1 MEFSIFQE
9 TRRGGRKV
17 NQDRVGY
24 IYTRDALFLVVADGM
39 GGHVG
44 GEIAA
49 HITVRLLL
57 ERFEQEAK
65 PVLASPVMFL
75 QNALKAAHN
84 ALADYA
90 QRFRLVDTPRTTCV
104 ACVIQD
110 DAAYWAHAGDSR
122 LYHVRRGSL
131 LARTRDHSK
140 VQYLLDNG
148 LINTMEAGRHPDR
161 NKVFSCLGGAFEP
174 TVDFSPRV
182 PLQPND
188 LLMLCTDGLWSAY
201 NDGELVARMGQ
212 AELSKATPDVVNDA
226 ERRAGADCDNLSI
239 IAVRWAGSA
248 GAWSD
253 TMTTTHTE
261 TLAMGESSTQMD
273 RTITLVEPSTGR
285 RALSD
290 AEIELAIKEIQDTLN
305 RHGSS

>member
-24 IYTRDALFLVVADGM
+24 IYTRDALFVVVADGM

-65 PVLASPVMFL
+65 PVLASPVLFL
-75 QNALKAAHN
+75 QNALKAAHA

-90 QRFRLVDTPRTTCV
+90 QRFRLIDTPRTTCI

-110 DAAYWAHAGDSR
+110 DSAFWAHAGDSR

-131 LARTRDHSK
+131 ATRTRDHSK

-148 LINTMEAGRHPDR
+148 VITVAEASKHPDR

-182 PLQPND
+182 PLQAND
-188 LLMLCTDGLWSAY
+188 LLILCTDGLWSAY
-201 NDGELVARMGQ
+201 NDGELVSRM
-212 AELSKATPDVVNDA
+212 ANSELSKATPDILDDA
-226 ERRAGADCDNLSI
+226 ERRAGADCDNLSV
-239 IAVRWAGSA
+239 IAVRWAGNP
-248 GAWSD
+248 GAWVESHSS
-253 TMTTTHTE
+253 TRTE
-261 TLAMGESSTQMD
+261 TLAMGEFSTQMD
-273 RTITLVEPSTGR
+273 RTITLAEPSTGR

-290 AEIELAIKEIQDTLN
+290 HEIELAIKEIQETLN
-305 RHGSS
+305 RHGTT

>member
-24 IYTRDALFLVVADGM
+24 VYTRDALLVVVADGM
-39 GGHVG
+39 GGHIG

-65 PVLASPVMFL
+65 PLLNSPVLFL
-75 QNALKAAHN
+75 QNALAAAHT
-84 ALADYA
+84 ALAEYA
-90 QRFRLVDTPRTTCV
+90 QRFRLVDSPRTTCV

-110 DAAYWAHAGDSR
+110 DSAYWAHAGDSR

-131 LARTRDHSK
+131 SRRTRDHSK
-140 VQYLLDNG
+140 VQYLIDNG
-148 LINTMEAGRHPDR
+148 VISLAEAANHPDR

-182 PLQPND
+182 PLQSND
-188 LLMLCTDGLWSAY
+188 LLLLCTDGLWSGF
-201 NDGELVARMGQ
+201 NDGELVARMGL
-212 AELSKATPDVVNDA
+212 AEISKATPDILNDA
-226 ERRAGADCDNLSI
+226 ERRGGADCDNLSI
-239 IAVRWAGSA
+239 IAVRWAGSP
-248 GAWSD
+248 GEWSD
-253 TMTTTHTE
+253 TSTTTHTE
-261 TLAMGESSTQMD
+261 TLAMGEFSTQMD
-273 RTITLVEPSTGR
+273 RTITLAEPSTGR
-285 RALSD
+285 RTLSD
-290 AEIELAIKEIQDTLN
+290 AEIELAIQEIQETLN
-305 RHGSS
+305 RNGSS

>member
-24 IYTRDALFLVVADGM
+24 VYTRDALLVVVADGM
-39 GGHVG
+39 GGHIG

-65 PVLASPVMFL
+65 PLLNSPVLFL
-75 QNALKAAHN
+75 QNALAAAHT
-84 ALADYA
+84 ALAEYA
-90 QRFRLVDTPRTTCV
+90 QRFRLVDSPRTTCV

-110 DAAYWAHAGDSR
+110 DSAYWAHAGDSR

-131 LARTRDHSK
+131 SRRTRDHSK
-140 VQYLLDNG
+140 VQYLIDNG
-148 LINTMEAGRHPDR
+148 VISLAEAANHPDR

-182 PLQPND
+182 PLQSND
-188 LLMLCTDGLWSAY
+188 LLLLCTDGLWSGF
-201 NDGELVARMGQ
+201 NDGELVARMGL
-212 AELSKATPDVVNDA
+212 AEISKATPDILNDA
-226 ERRAGADCDNLSI
+226 ERRGGADCDNLSI
-239 IAVRWAGSA
+239 IAVRWAGSP
-248 GAWSD
+248 GEWSD
-253 TMTTTHTE
+253 TSTTTHTE
-261 TLAMGESSTQMD
+261 T
-273 RTITLVEPSTGR
+273 
-285 RALSD
+285 
-290 AEIELAIKEIQDTLN
+290 
-305 RHGSS
+305 

>member
-24 IYTRDALFLVVADGM
+24 IYTRDALFVVVADGM

-65 PVLASPVMFL
+65 PVLSSPVLFL
-75 QNALKAAHN
+75 QNALKAAHA

-90 QRFRLVDTPRTTCV
+90 QRFRLVDTPRTTCI

-110 DAAYWAHAGDSR
+110 DSAFWAHAGDSR

-131 LARTRDHSK
+131 ATRTRDHSK

-148 LINTMEAGRHPDR
+148 VITAAEAGKHPDR

-182 PLQPND
+182 PLQAND
-188 LLMLCTDGLWSAY
+188 LLILCTDGLWSAY
-201 NDGELVARMGQ
+201 NDGELVSRM
-212 AELSKATPDVVNDA
+212 ANTELSKATPEILDDA
-226 ERRAGADCDNLSI
+226 EKRAGADCDNLSI
-239 IAVRWAGSA
+239 IAVRWAGNP
-248 GAWSD
+248 GAWVDAHSS
-253 TMTTTHTE
+253 TRTE
-261 TLAMGESSTQMD
+261 TLAMGEFSTQMD
-273 RTITLVEPSTGR
+273 RTITLAEPSNGR

-290 AEIELAIKEIQDTLN
+290 SEIELAIKEIQETLN
-305 RHGSS
+305 RHGTT

>member
-9 TRRGGRKV
+9 TRKGGRKV

-24 IYTRDALFLVVADGM
+24 IYTRDALFVVVADGM

-65 PVLASPVMFL
+65 PILTSPVVFL
-75 QNALKAAHN
+75 QNALKAAHD
-84 ALADYA
+84 ALGDYA
-90 QRFRLVDTPRTTCV
+90 QQLHLVDTPRTTCV

-110 DAAYWAHAGDSR
+110 AAAYWAHAGDSR

-131 LARTRDHSK
+131 STRTRDHSK
-140 VQYLLDNG
+140 MQYLLDNG
-148 LINTMEAGRHPDR
+148 IINIAEARKHPDR
-161 NKVFSCLGGAFEP
+161 NKVFSCLGGSFEP
-174 TVDFSPRV
+174 NVDFSPCV

-188 LLMLCTDGLWSAY
+188 LLMLCTDGLWCAY
-201 NDGELVARMGQ
+201 TDDELVAQMDQ
-212 AELSKATPDVVNDA
+212 TELNTAVPEVLNTAES
-226 ERRAGADCDNLSI
+226 RGGADCDNLSI
-239 IAVRWAGSA
+239 IAVRWAGSHA
-248 GAWSD
+248 GWSN
-253 TMTTTHTE
+253 TFNATQTK
-261 TLAMGESSTQMD
+261 TLALGSKSSAQMD
-273 RTITLVEPSTGR
+273 CAIMLVEPNAGR

-290 AEIELAIKEIQDTLN
+290 AQIELAIK
-305 RHGSS
+305 